1 MPTYRFTYDV
11 EADDIDQAF
20 EIAGDSLECFD
31 VEIEEV
37 GLPDDHPKSLWKKLA
52 PFLSLEQADW
62 LGKRPLRCVVVNSVQ
77 MVIRWRPGGVTPTY
91 EQFCQAYGL
100 TA

>member
-1 MPTYRFTYDV
+1 MPTYRFTYEV
-11 EADDIDQAF
+11 EADNIDQAYDNI
-20 EIAGDSLECFD
+20 EIISPCFD
-31 VEIEEV
+31 VEEIN
-37 GLPDDHPKSLWKKLA
+37 LPSNHPKSLYKKLA

-77 MVIRWRPGGVTPTY
+77 MFLKWRPGGVTPTY